1 MSRHEQAAD
10 GAQNASTEAAS
21 QGPPSELPGAVP
33 DFVSEIHSSI
43 NEFLGGGIE
52 SLGDAISGVASS
64 GGASDAGAA
73 AVDVAMAIP
82 L

>member
-10 GAQNASTEAAS
+10 GAQNATDAAS

-33 DFVSEIHSSI
+33 EFVDGIHSSI
-43 NEFLGGGIE
+43 NEFLAGGLEG
-52 SLGDAISGVASS
+52 LGEAVSGAASS
-64 GGASDAGAA
+64 GGAPDAAAA

-82 L
+82 V